1 MGTRLEIQHQGANT
15 SSAALSHIMG
25 CSSANLQQRE
35 RHTQSTHSG
44 PAWKPSAWDAH
55 CLPHAFKPSTGMQYR
70 TRTLLPREVTGELD
84 WQRNKVVKSWGSVFQ
99 PYSKVDTNTRYLHTC
114 TYTHR
119 QRHTG
124 THTQSHLALV
134 SPMSIHSSWFPVV
147 KIHSPSLFKRNLA
160 TRI

>member
-1 MGTRLEIQHQGANT
+1 MGTPLEIQHQRANT

-44 PAWKPSAWDAH
+44 PTWKPRAWDAH
-55 CLPHAFKPSTGMQYR
+55 LLPHAFKPSTGMQYQ
-70 TRTLLPREVTGELD
+70 TRALFPGEVTGELD

-124 THTQSHLALV
+124 THTYRVIWPWSHQWA
-134 SPMSIHSSWFPVV
+134 SIQVGLLLSKYTLYHSS
-147 KIHSPSLFKRNLA
+147 NG
-160 TRI
+160 T